1 MKKKTIKNNLW
12 NIVILYISIL
22 KTLIFLHNY
31 VNCNWRYSN
40 NSYKLENW
48 IYKKWKVIFVYSIVS
63 KEIK

>member
-40 NSYKLENW
+40 NSFKLENW